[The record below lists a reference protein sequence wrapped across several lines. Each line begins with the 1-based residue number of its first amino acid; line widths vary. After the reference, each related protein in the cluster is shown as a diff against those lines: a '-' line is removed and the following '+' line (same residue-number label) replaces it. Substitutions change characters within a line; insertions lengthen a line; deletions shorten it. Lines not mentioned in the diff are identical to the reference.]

1 MPVPNVCAVTD
12 LSFVRVQPGQ
22 MRIDRPL
29 MPSAANKWIIE
40 NPVVKPPVLCLRW
53 DTRPSE
59 HSNDTAADWFCA
71 RVLFARS
78 SDGKMN
84 LFLDFHSVSHTIY
97 IFIFLFRDA
106 LTAVSSALRR
116 PGFSH
121 LCICI
126 FFFFLPR
133 TSAVWVFVIFS
144 LRQTRELFG
153 MLRGMKFRPQEKRL
167 FSLTWPENNL
177 TLKQPHWMLR

>member
-84 LFLDFHSVSHTIY
+84 LFLNFHSVSHTIY
-97 IFIFLFRDA
+97 IFIFLFCDA
-106 LTAVSSALRR
+106 LTAVSALSPPSRLFTFVHLH
-116 PGFSH
+116 FS
-121 LCICI
+121 CRAPPP
-126 FFFFLPR
+126 FEFL
-133 TSAVWVFVIFS
+133 SSFS
-144 LRQTRELFG
+144 LRQTRELLD
-153 MLRGMKFRPQEKRL
+153 MLRGMKFRLRERRL
-167 FSLTWPENNL
+167 FSWRDQKT
-177 TLKQPHWMLR
+177 TDI

>member
-1 MPVPNVCAVTD
+1 MLVPNVCAVTD

-106 LTAVSSALRR
+106 LTAVSVLSTVLA
-116 PGFSH
+116 FH
-121 LCICI
+121 ICAFA
-126 FFFFLPR
+126 FFFAAHLHHLSFCH
-133 TSAVWVFVIFS
+133 
-144 LRQTRELFG
+144 
-153 MLRGMKFRPQEKRL
+153 L
-167 FSLTWPENNL
+167 FSPTNL
-177 TLKQPHWMLR
+177 GAAWYVERDEV

>member
-106 LTAVSSALRR
+106 LTAVSALSAVLA
-116 PGFSH
+116 FH
-121 LCICI
+121 ICAFA
-126 FFFFLPR
+126 FFFFFF
-133 TSAVWVFVIFS
+133 AAH
-144 LRQTRELFG
+144 LRRLSFCH
-153 MLRGMKFRPQEKRL
+153 L
-167 FSLTWPENNL
+167 FSP
-177 TLKQPHWMLR
+177 